1 MRPPIPRVP
10 SWPVVSSR
18 PHRPLRPRGL
28 FVIRER
34 REARGLTLVRLA
46 DAVGV
51 APSTVWKWEMGRAF
65 PGAERSWRALA
76 AALDTT
82 VGDLFGEVPHV
93 PEVAKTS
100 NTGGLSDG
108 EAAA

>member
-1 MRPPIPRVP
+1 MVD
-10 SWPVVSSR
+10 
-18 PHRPLRPRGL
+18 L
-28 FVIRER
+28 
-34 REARGLTLVRLA
+34 ARAAELQPTSITR
-46 DAVGV
+46 
-51 APSTVWKWEMGRAF
+51 WENGRAF
-65 PGAERSWRALA
+65 PSSEKSWRALA